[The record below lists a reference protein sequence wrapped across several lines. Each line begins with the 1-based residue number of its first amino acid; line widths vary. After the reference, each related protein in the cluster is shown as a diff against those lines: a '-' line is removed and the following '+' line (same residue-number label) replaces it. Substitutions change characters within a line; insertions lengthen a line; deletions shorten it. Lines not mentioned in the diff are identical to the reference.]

1 MRSARAMRFDKEAQA
16 RNILWEK
23 IQGFGEG
30 LNEKKREIEPF
41 TMIDL
46 FLLIV
51 FVSLQE
57 KGEKGKQTEAKLLS
71 TIKTSLQIYAGAL

>member
-1 MRSARAMRFDKEAQA
+1 MRFDKEAQA

-41 TMIDL
+41 TMISWVLGTITEEGAKQISLDVL
-46 FLLIV
+46 FLEHLN
-51 FVSLQE
+51 
-57 KGEKGKQTEAKLLS
+57 
-71 TIKTSLQIYAGAL
+71 Y